1 MGRKDLNVKT
11 DNTQKRP
18 ADEVGGASIPRKEMG
33 LMNDKSKEINAL
45 VKMVVEELI
54 TGKDITDGVW
64 VNPQAEKV
72 GKRKFREVREA
83 VKPYGIRLEW
93 IEYPIVD
100 SHPWYFIREGEHDPT
115 GWLKYAKKID

>member
-1 MGRKDLNVKT
+1 MN
-11 DNTQKRP
+11 
-18 ADEVGGASIPRKEMG
+18 
-33 LMNDKSKEINAL
+33 NDKSKEIKEL
-45 VKMVVEELI
+45 VNMIVKDLI
-54 TGKDITDGVW
+54 TGPKTTDGVW
-64 VNPQAEKV
+64 INPQAKPYV

-93 IEYPIVD
+93 IEYSIVD

>member
-1 MGRKDLNVKT
+1 
-11 DNTQKRP
+11 
-18 ADEVGGASIPRKEMG
+18 
-33 LMNDKSKEINAL
+33 MNDKKIEIQQL
-45 VKMVVEELI
+45 VEIIVKELI
-54 TGKDITDGVW
+54 TGKQKVDEVW
-64 VNPQAEKV
+64 VNPQADPYV

-115 GWLKYAKKID
+115 GWLKYARKID

>member
-1 MGRKDLNVKT
+1 
-11 DNTQKRP
+11 
-18 ADEVGGASIPRKEMG
+18 
-33 LMNDKSKEINAL
+33 MNDKSKEIKEL
-45 VKMVVEELI
+45 VDIIVKDLI
-54 TGKDITDGVW
+54 TGEHITDGVW
-64 VNPQAEKV
+64 INPQADPYV

-100 SHPWYFIREGEHDPT
+100 SHPWYFIREGEEDPS

>member
-1 MGRKDLNVKT
+1 MN
-11 DNTQKRP
+11 
-18 ADEVGGASIPRKEMG
+18 
-33 LMNDKSKEINAL
+33 NDKSKEIKEL
-45 VKMVVEELI
+45 VNMIVKDLI
-54 TGKDITDGVW
+54 TGPKTTDGVW
-64 VNPQAEKV
+64 INPQAKPYV

>member
-1 MGRKDLNVKT
+1 
-11 DNTQKRP
+11 
-18 ADEVGGASIPRKEMG
+18 
-33 LMNDKSKEINAL
+33 MNDKSKEIKEL
-45 VKMVVEELI
+45 VDYIVCRLL
-54 TGKDITDGVW
+54 TDDDTTDGVW
-64 VNPQAEKV
+64 INPQADPYV

-100 SHPWYFIREGEHDPT
+100 SHPWYFIREGEEDPT